1 MFKNHMTKKL
11 FAYFAV
17 TLLIFSV
24 LIGVVFILLFNDYTV
39 KVNRNNML
47 KTANSIAESVSPFLE
62 EGHGGIGYGSI
73 LRSIEYVAGGNVWI
87 IDKDLNIITNGHHGK
102 GAGTAYTY
110 QELPTNAESVVK
122 QVFHDNAVYS
132 EEFSGLLSQST
143 LTIGVPIKNG
153 IGNVIGVVLL
163 HSPIEGISNT
173 VAQGI
178 TLLGISLA
186 SALLISFF
194 LSVWLSKHFTSPII
208 LKEAE
213 DAIRLDK
220 IRRDFVVNVTHEL
233 KTPITVIR
241 GSTEALKDG
250 VVTDAVKIK
259 EYYDQIIKESK
270 YLQGMVGD
278 LLDLS
283 KLQNPDFP
291 IEKDAID
298 ITDVLEDAIRS
309 VRGIADLK
317 GIKINTEITKKGIH
331 ITGDYGRL
339 RQLLIILLDNAV
351 KFSPA
356 DKVVDVHCVENVIKI
371 RDYGVGIPEAE
382 LPYIFDRFHKSRSE
396 ENKEGTGLGLSIAK
410 QIADRHNISLSVTS
424 KVGQG
429 TEFSINC

>member
-17 TLLIFSV
+17 TLLVFSM
-24 LIGVVFILLFNDYTV
+24 LIGIVFIFLFNDYTV

-47 KTANSIAESVSPFLE
+47 KTANSIAESVSPYLE
-62 EGHGGIGYGSI
+62 EGRGGMGYGSI
-73 LRSIEYVAGGNVWI
+73 LRAIEYVAGGNVWI
-87 IDKDLNIITNGHHGK
+87 IDENLNIITNGYHGK
-102 GAGTAYTY
+102 GAGKGYTY
-110 QELPTNAESVVK
+110 RQLPANAENVVE

-143 LTIGVPIKNG
+143 LTLGVPIKNG
-153 IGNVIGVVLL
+153 SGNVIGVVLL
-163 HSPIEGISNT
+163 HSPIEGINNT

-186 SALLISFF
+186 SALLVSFF
-194 LSVWLSKHFTSPII
+194 LSVWLSKHFTSPILI
-208 LKEAE
+208 KEAE

-220 IRRDFVVNVTHEL
+220 IRRDFVANVTHEL

-250 VVTDAVKIK
+250 VVTDAVKIS
-259 EYYDQIIKESK
+259 EYYDQIIKEST
-270 YLQGMVGD
+270 YLQSMVGD

-291 IEKDAID
+291 IDKNSID

-309 VRGIADLK
+309 VRGIADSK
-317 GIKINTEITKKGIH
+317 GIQINAEFFKRGIH
-331 ITGDYGRL
+331 IVGDYGRL
-339 RQLLIILLDNAV
+339 RQLLLILLDNAV

-356 DKVVDVHCVENVIKI
+356 DKAVDVYCGENVIQI
-371 RDYGVGIPEAE
+371 RDYGVGIPEDE

-396 ENKEGTGLGLSIAK
+396 ENKEGTGLGLTIAK
-410 QIADRHNISLSVTS
+410 QIADRHNMSLCVTS

-429 TEFSINC
+429 TEFSIYF